1 MGKIKILIVDDHA
14 IFRDAVRAL
23 LGTHYEIE
31 IVGEASDG
39 NESIQ
44 KALDVTPD
52 VILMDLVMPGM
63 DGLEATRRIREKDQ
77 KVKVLVLTQH
87 EDREYVL
94 SAFKAGVDGYV
105 VKRAMASEIVTAI
118 RTVYSGDTY
127 LHPSAAKAL
136 IEGYVQLAE
145 HKPFSQPTA
154 RQLEILRLVALGYTS
169 RKIGE
174 MLQIGLKTVQGHRLK
189 ITKKLDLH
197 NHTELIK
204 YAVLKGLLSKD
215 T

>member
-1 MGKIKILIVDDHA
+1 M
-14 IFRDAVRAL
+14 
-23 LGTHYEIE
+23 
-31 IVGEASDG
+31 
-39 NESIQ
+39 
-44 KALDVTPD
+44 
-52 VILMDLVMPGM
+52 
-63 DGLEATRRIREKDQ
+63 
-77 KVKVLVLTQH
+77 
-87 EDREYVL
+87 
-94 SAFKAGVDGYV
+94 
-105 VKRAMASEIVTAI
+105 
-118 RTVYSGDTY
+118 
-127 LHPSAAKAL
+127 
-136 IEGYVQLAE
+136 QLAE

-174 MLQIGLKTVQGHRLK
+174 MLQISLKTVQAHRLK